1 MNRRAHRGSAVLH
14 ATVAMPTRR
23 PEHRTPPFINF
34 DDMNGPATVDALGPS
49 RNLSG
54 DSFSHGRIE
63 RTRRS
68 MDRTVDNQLIL
79 IRVRDS
85 NAARLDR
92 LHSHGVQ
99 LVVDGCDVL
108 QFLFERVLATK
119 TVSEFDRSW
128 ALNIE
133 GLLDQVETS
142 ASTSDIA
149 TGRSLTNCTDELLT
163 VSLP

>member
-1 MNRRAHRGSAVLH
+1 
-14 ATVAMPTRR
+14 
-23 PEHRTPPFINF
+23 
-34 DDMNGPATVDALGPS
+34 
-49 RNLSG
+49 
-54 DSFSHGRIE
+54 
-63 RTRRS
+63 
-68 MDRTVDNQLIL
+68 MDRTVDNQSIL

-85 NAARLDR
+85 NAVRLDR

-108 QFLFERVLATK
+108 QFLFQRVLVTK

-133 GLLDQVETS
+133 GLLDQVETI

>member
-1 MNRRAHRGSAVLH
+1 MPVNHPRNVSDDGFSRR
-14 ATVAMPTRR
+14 
-23 PEHRTPPFINF
+23 
-34 DDMNGPATVDALGPS
+34 
-49 RNLSG
+49 
-54 DSFSHGRIE
+54 RIE

-68 MDRTVDNQLIL
+68 MDRTVDNQSIL

-108 QFLFERVLATK
+108 QFLFERVLATQ

-128 ALNIE
+128 AFNIE

-142 ASTSDIA
+142 ATKASTDRQRHTSGLSPA
-149 TGRSLTNCTDELLT
+149 SQ
-163 VSLP
+163 